1 MERLFEELGEQE
13 EGGASVKSIAIMGN
27 KAAAAAGE
35 AVLLED
41 CDGESGFGKAC
52 CGCYAAYSCACITSV
67 SSVEG
72 NVG

>member
-13 EGGASVKSIAIMGN
+13 ERGPLVESIAIVGN
-27 KAAAAAGE
+27 EAAAAAGE
-35 AVLLED
+35 GALLED

-72 NVG
+72 KCG